1 MEKSQGP
8 TPEPEY
14 PDPPT
19 GIWIICGLGLIGAV
33 LSLLAAPLYLAE
45 GPAVVGVIL
54 VVSSVVQLAVLWGL
68 LLLRPWAYLVAMVFY
83 AVGGFVDLVAG
94 AILGAVVSFLVLG
107 YVASVS
113 HEVKAGKWE
122 AGG

>member
-33 LSLLAAPLYLAE
+33 LSLLAAPLYFAE
-45 GPAVVGVIL
+45 GSAVVGVIL
-54 VVSSVVQLAVLWGL
+54 VAFSLVQLAVLWGL
-68 LLLRPWAYLVAMVFY
+68 LLLRPWAYQVAMVLY
-83 AVGGFVDLVAG
+83 AVGGFVDLLAG
-94 AILGAVVSFLVLG
+94 AILGAIVSFLVLG
-107 YVASVS
+107 YVASVYS
-113 HEVKAGKWE
+113 DVKAGKWKTDD
-122 AGG
+122 